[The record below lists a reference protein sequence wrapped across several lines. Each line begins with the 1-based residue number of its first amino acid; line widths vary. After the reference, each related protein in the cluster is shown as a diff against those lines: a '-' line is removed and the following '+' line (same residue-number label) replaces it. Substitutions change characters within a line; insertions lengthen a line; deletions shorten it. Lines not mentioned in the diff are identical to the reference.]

1 MKNNKRFSLL
11 ILLASCMFGGGA
23 MAQDVS
29 TSTPDQGVKF
39 VYGGDAY
46 LALQNWSNVGMA
58 DDSKMGFGFGGS
70 VGLGAQVD
78 DMKILVGPHLGY
90 SRWSADYSN
99 KPYSATDSVY
109 VEMADTGLQF
119 TAIFD
124 DIAMA
129 LVKGESTISHAYVIN
144 GVDYKYSVDGK
155 SYPYSMVSIGFK
167 MDMFLF
173 SIGSVS
179 YDGLSAANRT
189 DFRLGLMF

>member
-1 MKNNKRFSLL
+1 MKNNKRFGLA
-11 ILLASCMFGGGA
+11 ILLVSCMFGGVA
-23 MAQDVS
+23 SAQDVS
-29 TSTPDQGVKF
+29 SGATDEGVKLA
-39 VYGGDAY
+39 YGGDAY
-46 LALQNWSNVGMA
+46 LALQNWSNVGMS

-70 VGLGAQVD
+70 IGLGAQVD

-99 KPYSATDSVY
+99 KPNSATDSVY
-109 VEMADTGLQF
+109 VEMADAGLQF
-119 TAIFD
+119 TAIFG
-124 DIAMA
+124 DIFMA

-189 DFRLGLMF
+189 DFKLGVMF

>member
-1 MKNNKRFSLL
+1 
-11 ILLASCMFGGGA
+11 
-23 MAQDVS
+23 
-29 TSTPDQGVKF
+29 
-39 VYGGDAY
+39 
-46 LALQNWSNVGMA
+46 
-58 DDSKMGFGFGGS
+58 
-70 VGLGAQVD
+70 
-78 DMKILVGPHLGY
+78 MKILVGPHLAY

-99 KPYSATDSVY
+99 KPNSATDSVY
-109 VEMADTGLQF
+109 VEMADAGLQF

-124 DIAMA
+124 DIFMA

-189 DFRLGLMF
+189 DFRLGVMF